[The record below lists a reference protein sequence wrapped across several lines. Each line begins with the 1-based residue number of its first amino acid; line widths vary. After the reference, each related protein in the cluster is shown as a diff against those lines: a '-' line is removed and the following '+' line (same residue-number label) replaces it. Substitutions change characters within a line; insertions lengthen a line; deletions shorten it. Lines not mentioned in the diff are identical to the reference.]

1 MLVSKEVFAGDCI
14 LIGFGL
20 LAGLLAW
27 SGAGEKRRT
36 RGGGDERRTRGG
48 GDERWGVTL
57 TINDQFCDT
66 PPYTRNANMT
76 AITTRPRLSDGS
88 TRRREVAWR
97 H

>member
-1 MLVSKEVFAGDCI
+1 MISKEVFAGECV

-27 SGAGEKRRT
+27 PGKGEK
-36 RGGGDERRTRGG
+36 RRTRGG

-57 TINDQFCDT
+57 TVNDQFCDT
-66 PPYTRNANMT
+66 PPYTRDANMT

>member
-57 TINDQFCDT
+57 T
-66 PPYTRNANMT
+66 
-76 AITTRPRLSDGS
+76 
-88 TRRREVAWR
+88 
-97 H
+97 

>member
-27 SGAGEKRRT
+27 PGEGEK
-36 RGGGDERRTRGG
+36 RRTRGG

-57 TINDQFCDT
+57 TVNDQFCDT
-66 PPYTRNANMT
+66 PPYTRDANMT